1 MNNLT
6 NGKMIPTIP
15 SYEVAKMM
23 EKDHSKLLRDIEG
36 DKTHVG
42 IIPTLIEAQL
52 GLVDYFIESE
62 YKDIK
67 GEMRKCYECTKMG
80 CELLANKMNGKKG
93 ILFTA
98 KYVKKF
104 NEMELKI
111 IEQREVLGKEFKIYG
126 TIENPLFLAKDVAEW
141 IEHSDVS
148 MMLRKVDEDEKL
160 IQTLFV
166 SGQNREMWFLTEDG
180 LYEVLMQS
188 RKPIAK
194 QFKKKVKEILKQI
207 RLTGGYIPTSQEDTD
222 AEIMAK
228 ALLIAQKTIE
238 NKDKLIKQLEPKA
251 EMYDRFIDKEATWG
265 FRDLRKELES
275 TLGYTI
281 KENEL
286 KEIMRSKGWIGQS
299 LKALSYAIRNKYMVT
314 KDIEDRY
321 GNPRVQDRFT
331 SLAREEL
338 LDYFKNK

>member
-1 MNNLT
+1 
-6 NGKMIPTIP
+6 
-15 SYEVAKMM
+15 
-23 EKDHSKLLRDIEG
+23 
-36 DKTHVG
+36 
-42 IIPTLIEAQL
+42 
-52 GLVDYFIESE
+52 
-62 YKDIK
+62 
-67 GEMRKCYECTKMG
+67 
-80 CELLANKMNGKKG
+80 
-93 ILFTA
+93 
-98 KYVKKF
+98 
-104 NEMELKI
+104 MELKI

>member
-1 MNNLT
+1 
-6 NGKMIPTIP
+6 
-15 SYEVAKMM
+15 
-23 EKDHSKLLRDIEG
+23 
-36 DKTHVG
+36 
-42 IIPTLIEAQL
+42 
-52 GLVDYFIESE
+52 
-62 YKDIK
+62 
-67 GEMRKCYECTKMG
+67 
-80 CELLANKMNGKKG
+80 
-93 ILFTA
+93 
-98 KYVKKF
+98 
-104 NEMELKI
+104 MELKI

-148 MMLRKVDEDEKL
+148 MMLRKIDEDEK
-160 IQTLFV
+160 V
-166 SGQNREMWFLTEDG
+166 SLTNPNNVCGGQKAWFLTEDG

-194 QFKKKVKEILKQI
+194 AFKKEVKKILKQI
-207 RLTGGYIPTSQEDTD
+207 RMTGGYIPTSQEDTD

-238 NKDKLIKQLEPKA
+238 NKDKLIEQLEPKA
-251 EMYDRFIDKEATWG
+251 EIYDRFIDKEATWG

-286 KEIMRSKGWIGQS
+286 KEVMRSKGWIGQS